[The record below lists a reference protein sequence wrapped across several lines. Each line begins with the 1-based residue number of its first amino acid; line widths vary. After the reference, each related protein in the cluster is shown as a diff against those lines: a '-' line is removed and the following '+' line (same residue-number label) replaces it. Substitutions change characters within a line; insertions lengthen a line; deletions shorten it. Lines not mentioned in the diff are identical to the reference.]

1 MSSQSV
7 NIALGGAAW
16 SPEAYLLTA
25 VALGAVPILLAV
37 GTCYLKF
44 SIVLGMLRSGFGTQ
58 QTPSAALI
66 MALSTVMSLIV
77 MQPVVDQIVHRAG
90 LVKMQDLSR
99 APLSKL
105 LGEGVGVIAPWREFM
120 LKAAGERELAVIAG
134 LVSKNT
140 DGASSQE
147 TNVSK
152 SEQSPSVTAAA
163 KEPESVVDFSASPLP
178 VVIGAFV
185 LTEIKRG
192 FIISFALLV
201 PFFVVDLVVSNL
213 LVGLGLTMMS
223 PVIVSLP
230 LKVLLFISA
239 DGWLLL
245 VQSLV
250 QSYQR

>member
-1 MSSQSV
+1 MSSLSASS
-7 NIALGGAAW
+7 ALGGAGW

-25 VALGAVPILLAV
+25 VALGAVPILLAI

-77 MQPVVDQIVHRAG
+77 MQPVIDKVVERAG
-90 LVKMQDLSR
+90 AVKVQELSR
-99 APLSKL
+99 APLTKL
-105 LGEGVGVIAPWREFM
+105 FNEGGSVIEPWRAFM
-120 LKAAGERELAVIAG
+120 MKSAGERELAVISG
-134 LVSKNT
+134 LVTVKDAKHVEPSAAKNGT
-140 DGASSQE
+140 SENMEASSAE
-147 TNVSK
+147 TSSLVDYSK
-152 SEQSPSVTAAA
+152 SPL
-163 KEPESVVDFSASPLP
+163 VVI
-178 VVIGAFV
+178 IGAFV

-223 PVIVSLP
+223 PIIVSLP
-230 LKVLLFISA
+230 LKVLIFISA

-245 VQSLV
+245 VQNLV
-250 QSYQR
+250 QSYQK